1 MDFCCVL
8 NQKSGSEIINL
19 FKCKLIYNNSLQ
31 MSLYIKGPYSFIAT
45 EDMDIRKHFNNDVEE
60 AQIYHE
66 RSIRLM

>member
-1 MDFCCVL
+1 
-8 NQKSGSEIINL
+8 
-19 FKCKLIYNNSLQ
+19 